1 MSFSETYSTSNPGSA
16 VSNREDLLDVLT
28 ILAPEETPILSMA
41 NKKKATAVQ
50 TEWTVDKYRTPST
63 AGVAEGADVT
73 TYTDAFKERARLS
86 NYQQKFR
93 SDYMVSDIQE
103 AVDSV
108 GPADIAQAETKSI
121 QELKRDIEAT
131 LCSDNDRAVENGAGT
146 VYKLRGLGEWLK
158 STGPADVPSNYRTP
172 ADSLH
177 LTGAFTETV
186 LNTMITSCFRVTGS
200 TNNLTLVADTALR
213 RKISDFARLDPDG
226 DTVDT
231 SIRNVNYSGKDAE
244 IKLSVEVYKS
254 HHGNVAVVNMN
265 PDCAPD
271 TVNTDTGFLLNP
283 TYYGVA
289 ELIPVGTR
297 RLEDQGGGPRGFVDC
312 MLTLTMNHPQAHGMI
327 TAVA

>member
-73 TYTDAFKERARLS
+73 T
-86 NYQQKFR
+86 
-93 SDYMVSDIQE
+93 YMVSDIQE

-200 TNNLTLVADTALR
+200 TT
-213 RKISDFARLDPDG
+213 
-226 DTVDT
+226 
-231 SIRNVNYSGKDAE
+231 
-244 IKLSVEVYKS
+244 
-254 HHGNVAVVNMN
+254 
-265 PDCAPD
+265 
-271 TVNTDTGFLLNP
+271 
-283 TYYGVA
+283 
-289 ELIPVGTR
+289 
-297 RLEDQGGGPRGFVDC
+297 
-312 MLTLTMNHPQAHGMI
+312 
-327 TAVA
+327 